1 MIESEIVASGSV
13 KGVLTGKH
21 YNRCIRAH
29 KVVFEAMQRLR
40 FLAFYE
46 SLPDNEAEELSSFSV
61 DLLDSIDET
70 LPEFCSTDD
79 RFIAW
84 KEAFDSFVKKRS
96 EENPTFLFWSTYIDM
111 ILLLLLFVRA
121 TRTSNWQLHLSVL
134 RSMIPWFFATDR
146 VNYSRYGPCY
156 WLEMS
161 LLESTHPCKFFNE
174 VSVCIYVH
182 IFIAF
187 TKRMNQERT
196 MLYQKG

>member
-21 YNRCIRAH
+21 YNRCIRAQ
-29 KVVFEAMQRLR
+29 KVVFQAMQRLR

-84 KEAFDSFVKKRS
+84 KEAFDSFAKKRS
-96 EENPTFLFWSTYIDM
+96 KENPTFSIWSTYIDM
-111 ILLLLLFVRA
+111 IQLLLLFVRA

-134 RSMIPWFFATDR
+134 GSMIPWFFATDR
-146 VNYSRYGPCY
+146 VN
-156 WLEMS
+156 LEMS
-161 LLESTHPCKFFNE
+161 LLESTHPCKFFN
-174 VSVCIYVH
+174 
-182 IFIAF
+182 
-187 TKRMNQERT
+187 
-196 MLYQKG
+196 

>member
-1 MIESEIVASGSV
+1 
-13 KGVLTGKH
+13 
-21 YNRCIRAH
+21 
-29 KVVFEAMQRLR
+29 MQQLR

-61 DLLDSIDET
+61 DLLDGINET

-84 KEAFDSFVKKRS
+84 KEKFDSFVKKRS
-96 EENPTFLFWSTYIDM
+96 EENPTFSFWSTYIDM
-111 ILLLLLFVRA
+111 VLLLLLFIRA

-146 VNYSRYGPCY
+146 INYSRYGPCY

-161 LLESTHPCKFFNE
+161 LLERTHPCKFCN
-174 VSVCIYVH
+174 VVTVLLYVYY
-182 IFIAF
+182 I
-187 TKRMNQERT
+187 R
-196 MLYQKG
+196 

>member
-46 SLPDNEAEELSSFSV
+46 SLPDNETEELSSFSV
-61 DLLDSIDET
+61 DFLDSIDKT

-84 KEAFDSFVKKRS
+84 KDAFDSFVKKRS
-96 EENPTFLFWSTYIDM
+96 EENPTFSFWSIP
-111 ILLLLLFVRA
+111 
-121 TRTSNWQLHLSVL
+121 TS
-134 RSMIPWFFATDR
+134 T
-146 VNYSRYGPCY
+146 
-156 WLEMS
+156 
-161 LLESTHPCKFFNE
+161 
-174 VSVCIYVH
+174 
-182 IFIAF
+182 
-187 TKRMNQERT
+187 
-196 MLYQKG
+196 